1 MTLHTIKTP
10 LKHITTDSRKVQQGS
25 LFLAYPGDAADG
37 RTYIADAIK
46 NGAGAVL
53 WDSQGF
59 KWNQDWNIENQPI
72 KQLRLQASKIAGQFY
87 NNPSAKLWMI
97 GVTGTNGKTS
107 ITQWLSQ
114 CFNHLQ
120 RKTAVIG
127 TLGNGLPNQLSETTN
142 TTPDAVLLQSML
154 ADYVRQEV
162 DVVAMEVSSHG
173 LHQGRVRGVNFD
185 VAVLSNLTHDHLDY
199 HQTFEAY
206 AAAKRSLFESKDL
219 KYVVLNCD
227 DAFGQTLEKDLKAAG
242 KVVLTYGIAQ
252 GDVQAVNLQFTNT
265 HFTFNAT
272 TSFADAP
279 SHSVPSHSA
288 PVKVNLVGKFNVY
301 NVLAVL
307 ATLLAS
313 KVSLTD
319 AVEAISHIESAKGRM
334 QMLGGDGL
342 PLIVIDYAHTPDA
355 LEKVLE
361 TLKAQANSKLI
372 CVFGCGGNRDTGKRP
387 LMGKVASKLA
397 DVVIVTSDNP
407 RDEAPDAIVEDI
419 LKGMHGNYMVEQDRA
434 KAILVSILSAK
445 PNDIVLIAGKGHE
458 EYQEIKGNKHYFS
471 DIEQAKDVLKIYT
484 ETVA

>member
-1 MTLHTIKTP
+1 MTDYRIKTP
-10 LKHITTDSRKVQQGS
+10 LKHITTDSRTVKAGS
-25 LFLAYPGDAADG
+25 LFLAYPGDASDG
-37 RTYIADAIK
+37 RNFIADAIK
-46 NGAGAVL
+46 KGAGAVL
-53 WDSQGF
+53 WDAKGF
-59 KWNQDWNIENQPI
+59 KWNPDWNIENQPI
-72 KQLRLQASKIAGQFY
+72 KQLRLQASKIASQFY
-87 NNPSAKLWMI
+87 NNPSAKLWVI

-154 ADYVRQEV
+154 ADYVQQEV

-173 LHQGRVRGVNFD
+173 LHQGRVRGVSFD
-185 VAVLSNLTHDHLDY
+185 VAVLSNLSHDHLDY
-199 HQTFEAY
+199 HQTFESY
-206 AAAKRSLFESKDL
+206 ADAKRGLFEHKGL
-219 KYVVLNCD
+219 KCAVLNCD
-227 DAFGQTLEKDLKAAG
+227 DSFGQALEQNLKAVG
-242 KVVLTYGIAQ
+242 KAVLTYGIAQ
-252 GDVQAVNLQFTNT
+252 GDVQAVDVQFTNT

-272 TSFADAP
+272 TPFG
-279 SHSVPSHSA
+279 SA

-307 ATLLAS
+307 AAMLAS

-334 QMLGGDGL
+334 QMLGGGGL
-342 PLIVIDYAHTPDA
+342 PLIVVDYAHTPDA

-372 CVFGCGGNRDTGKRP
+372 CVFGCGGNRDKAKRP

-397 DVVIVTSDNP
+397 DVVVLTSDNP
-407 RDEAPDAIVEDI
+407 RDEAPEEIIEDI
-419 LKGMHGNYMVEQDRA
+419 LKGMHGNYMVEEDRA

-445 PNDIVLIAGKGHE
+445 SNDIVLIAGKGHE
-458 EYQEIKGNKHYFS
+458 EYQEIKGKKHHFS
-471 DIEQAKDVLKIYT
+471 DIEQARDVLKIYA
-484 ETVA
+484 EAGV